1 VDDEEFKANVMR
13 GFESLEEAVE
23 VIRVD
28 LQADIQHLDG
38 RLGAVVARLDEQD
51 NLHERLMQK
60 IDRLSQH
67 VALSAQAS
75 EQALDAIT
83 LLARRVTRLEHP
95 DGDFPTGKA

>member
-1 VDDEEFKANVMR
+1 MTDDEFKANVMR
-13 GFESLEEAVE
+13 GFESLKEGIE
-23 VIRVD
+23 VVRSD
-28 LQADIQHLDG
+28 LQADIRYLDG
-38 RLGAVVARLDEQD
+38 RLDAVVARLDEQD

-83 LLARRVTRLEHP
+83 LPARRVTRLEHP
-95 DGDFPTGKA
+95 GGEAPQGKA